1 MLKPTILATGTAC
14 GFLCVSA
21 GADPMIQDRR
31 HELSLHFSP
40 DFEGPIGDTI
50 FLQAGY
56 GVFVRDG
63 IEIRG
68 TLSHTVLED
77 IAGEDTDY
85 RSSEAGIAGEYH
97 IDLGGNFVPYLGL
110 GLGWHRSQ
118 FADLD
123 ESALVYGP
131 RFGMKYFV
139 ADNVALD
146 LEITY
151 KFGSAD
157 VFINDFQAEDTDL
170 SSLVGF
176 RALF

>member
-1 MLKPTILATGTAC
+1 MSRIQGAGVLV
-14 GFLCVSA
+14 FLVGAAAS
-21 GADPMIQDRR
+21 ADPMIQRGNR
-31 HELSLHFSP
+31 ELSLHISP
-40 DFEGPIGDTI
+40 DFEGAIGDTI

-56 GVFVRDG
+56 GIFVRDG
-63 IEIRG
+63 LAARG

-77 IAGEDTDY
+77 VAGEDSDY
-85 RSSEAGIAGEYH
+85 RTSEVGLAGEYH
-97 IDLGGNFVPYLGL
+97 FELGGKLVPYLGL
-110 GLGWHRSQ
+110 GLGWRRSQ

-131 RFGMKYFV
+131 RMGLKYFV

-157 VFINDFQAEDTDL
+157 VFINDFKAEDTDL
-170 SSLVGF
+170 SSAVGF
-176 RALF
+176 RVLF